1 MLVQNVYTDLIR
13 VLIQRLFN
21 LLQKLQW
28 QLLVIDDTSNNDEL
42 AEVIP
47 SYYWVAPPDD
57 DSSTYPD
64 GPMKGLTA
72 LPNGIMAGFT
82 GKRVCFSEAFLTACL
97 AHFLSYGNRR

>member
-13 VLIQRLFN
+13 ALIQQLFS

-57 DSSTYPD
+57 DTSTI
-64 GPMKGLTA
+64 PMGQ
-72 LPNGIMAGFT
+72 
-82 GKRVCFSEAFLTACL
+82 
-97 AHFLSYGNRR
+97 